1 MLSEISASA
10 LRFTRVVGWFG
21 CCRSCGNAEVDDLR
35 WRDAA
40 SSAPAT
46 TTWLKADGPRS
57 LFCRLV
63 SSGVSSNSAGSGN
76 LDLST
81 AVADVDGADCWGSAK
96 IRETL
101 IRAGDCFEGACHVG
115 IKFLFVAASSSG
127 SKLGSSATSDI
138 STASVADLSFSGIQI
153 IFPCSSPSR
162 MAQRRRSS
170 YSLHPW
176 PHAQVTQS
184 IAGRRSGGEAHV
196 A

>member
-1 MLSEISASA
+1 MLSETSASA

-21 CCRSCGNAEVDDLR
+21 CCRSCGSAEVDDLR
-35 WRDAA
+35 WRDVV

-138 STASVADLSFSGIQI
+138 STASVADLKRNTDNLSLLFSLKNGPTPPFI
-153 IFPCSSPSR
+153 ILAPPLATR
-162 MAQRRRSS
+162 AG
-170 YSLHPW
+170 YSEHCRPTLGW
-176 PHAQVTQS
+176 
-184 IAGRRSGGEAHV
+184 
-196 A
+196 